1 MKILHIITSLG
12 DGGAEHTLF
21 KICKGDVSYEHVVI
35 SLKGPGKYYLKLKK
49 LGVEVYFLNLNFYSV
64 NKFFYLIK
72 LIRSIKPKIIQT
84 WLVHADLIGSFAAKL
99 SGVKNIVWN
108 IRYSNLALGKANLVT
123 IFLISIL
130 KKLSLFYSKIDNYK
144 L

>member
-1 MKILHIITSLG
+1 M
-12 DGGAEHTLF
+12 
-21 KICKGDVSYEHVVI
+21 
-35 SLKGPGKYYLKLKK
+35 
-49 LGVEVYFLNLNFYSV
+49 EVYFLNLNFYSV

-130 KKLSLFYSKIDNYK
+130 KNYLILFQN
-144 L
+144 